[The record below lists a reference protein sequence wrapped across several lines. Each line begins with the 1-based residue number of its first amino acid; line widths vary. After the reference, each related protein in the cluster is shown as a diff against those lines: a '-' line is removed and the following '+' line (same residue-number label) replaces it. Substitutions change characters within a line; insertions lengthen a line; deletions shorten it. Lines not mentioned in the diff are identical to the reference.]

1 MTSSRPV
8 HFCAFLAVARVMDH
22 AGICRVSTLRQR
34 KRPSGFGGMGRKL
47 YSKTQYGQRKIP
59 LAILGPLVLSPSAFT
74 PSPRAFEVFI
84 ATGSGRPV
92 HLRALPTGAFEIWL
106 FGNCGVAALQAQEPS
121 FRARQHW
128 LEIPTQHA
136 IWTSNDMVIHFG
148 LPFSRPTW

>member
-1 MTSSRPV
+1 MPGFAAGP
-8 HFCAFLAVARVMDH
+8 HFE
-22 AGICRVSTLRQR
+22 QR

-59 LAILGPLVLSPSAFT
+59 LAILGPFVLSPSAFT

-84 ATGSGRPV
+84 APGSGRPV

-106 FGNCGVAALQAQEPS
+106 FGNCGVATLQAQEPS

-136 IWTSNDMVIHFG
+136 IHRTIWSSISAFRSLAPRGEPRATLASFNLIFYPYSG
-148 LPFSRPTW
+148 